1 MHTAGAPPLPGPPL
15 VELWL
20 LGAPSVRAPAG
31 PEAAGVLAQPK
42 RLALL
47 AYLAAASP
55 YGFHRRDTLLGLFW
69 PEADQGHARA
79 ALRKALHFLRH
90 ELGSGSVLSR
100 GDEEIGL
107 AETGVWCDVREF
119 ERALLEGRPAEGL
132 ALYRGDLLPGL
143 FISDAPEFETW
154 LGEVRG
160 RLRTRA
166 VEAAWTLAG
175 RLERERD
182 VDGAARWARWA
193 CAQAAD
199 DECAVRRLIALLG
212 RMGDRAGAVHAYEEF
227 AARLRREYEV
237 EPSAETERL
246 LSAVREGRV
255 DGARTTPAQ
264 GLAPFPSAAHG
275 RKSIESLHLSIERPS
290 RQYLAVFPFTVHGDE
305 SAGYLHEGLVDLLST
320 NLDHAG
326 SLHSIDPHA
335 LLSLVA
341 REGEGRLDPIRAGEL
356 AQRLGARLYLLGSVM
371 GVAGRLRI
379 DVALHDQTSNTT
391 TARYLSVA
399 GQADQLFEMVDDL
412 TAKLLAELHP
422 GHGARLARM
431 ATATTDSLPAL
442 KAYLAGEK
450 ALRAARHIE
459 AVDAFQQ
466 AVAEDSEFAL
476 AWYRLAFFLS
486 WPAMPQPSLSPDVA
500 ERALRY
506 KERLPERER
515 LLLEALTASL
525 QGAANQS
532 ERLYHE
538 ILAIHPEDVEAW
550 IGLGQTLMAHN
561 QHRGRLLTESRSAF
575 ERVLALDPDN
585 AIASLFLCYV
595 AHLEGDFDQ
604 GDRLLARAPKESDFV
619 HPRLVQAFTGTDRV
633 SQEQVITFLRNAP
646 DVAVYEAARFIA
658 TLTFDFAGARRVIEL
673 LRDPARPE
681 EVWGFCDI
689 IAGFLDLAAGRWA
702 AARQHLTRA
711 APLQPAAALEY
722 GGLFATLSFL
732 PVERADL
739 EAWRTG
745 LAAWDAAAVPRSTH
759 PYPGFDVHQG
769 AHPVLRLYLLGALSA
784 RLGDAAAL
792 SYAAELDRVEGN
804 GDAEALARDLAH
816 SVRAQHAFWQ
826 GEPRAAFAALEL
838 LRLEP
843 RQILSV
849 LQSPFYTE
857 TAERWLRAEVLHGL
871 GREQEAL
878 RWYRSL
884 AQSSLYDLI
893 YLAPSRLRLGEICEN
908 LGDTD
913 QAIQHYRRVV
923 ELWSECDPELRPMLM
938 RATAGLER
946 LGGADLMRTAAEPGA
961 HRLAVSPTQQR

>member
-1 MHTAGAPPLPGPPL
+1 MHTGGASSLPSPPR

-20 LGAPSVRAPAG
+20 IGAPSVRTPAG
-31 PEAAGVLAQPK
+31 SEATGVLAQPK

-55 YGFHRRDTLLGLFW
+55 YGFHRRDTLLALFW
-69 PEADQGHARA
+69 PEADQGHART
-79 ALRKALHFLRH
+79 ALRKAIHFLRH

-100 GDEEIGL
+100 GDAELGL
-107 AETGVWCDVREF
+107 ADAGVWCDVREF
-119 ERALLEGRPAEGL
+119 DRALADGRPAEGL

-143 FISDAPEFETW
+143 FISDAPEFERW
-154 LGEVRG
+154 LGDERA

-175 RLERERD
+175 RLERDRD

-212 RMGDRAGAVHAYEEF
+212 RMGDRAGAVRAYEEF
-227 AARLRREYEV
+227 ATRLQREYEV
-237 EPSAETERL
+237 VPSVETERL

-255 DGARTTPAQ
+255 DGP
-264 GLAPFPSAAHG
+264 PSAAHS
-275 RKSIESLHLSIERPS
+275 RKGVETLYLSTDRQS
-290 RQYLAVFPFTVHGDE
+290 RQYLAVFPFTVHGDG
-305 SAGYLHEGLVDLLST
+305 SAAYLHEGLVDLLST

-326 SLHSIDPHA
+326 ALHSIDPHA

-341 REGEGRLDPIRAGEL
+341 REEGGRAGRLDPTRAGEL
-356 AQRLGARLYLLGSVM
+356 AQRLGARLYLLGSVV

-379 DVALHDQTSNTT
+379 DAALHDRSSVTS

-399 GQADQLFEMVDDL
+399 GQADQLFEIVDDL
-412 TAKLLAELHP
+412 TAKLLSELHP

-431 ATATTDSLPAL
+431 ATTTTASLPAL

-450 ALRAARHIE
+450 ALRAARHVE
-459 AVDAFQQ
+459 AVEAFQG
-466 AVAEDSEFAL
+466 AVAEDSGFAL

-486 WPAMPQPSLSPDVA
+486 WPALPQPSLSPEIVD
-500 ERALRY
+500 RALSY

-525 QGAANQS
+525 QGAANKS
-532 ERLYHE
+532 ERLYRE

-550 IGLGQTLMAHN
+550 IGLGQMLMFHN
-561 QHRGRLLTESRSAF
+561 QHRGRLLIESRGAF
-575 ERVLALDPDN
+575 ERALAFDPDN
-585 AIASLFLCYV
+585 ATATLFLCYV
-595 AHLEGDFDQ
+595 AHLEGNFDE
-604 GDRLLARAPKESDFV
+604 GDRLLGRAPKESDFV
-619 HPRLVQAFTGTDRV
+619 HPRIVQAFRGGDRAAE
-633 SQEQVITFLRNAP
+633 EQAIAFLRTAP

-658 TLTFDFAGARRVIEL
+658 TLTFDFKGARRVIEL
-673 LRDPARPE
+673 LADPARSD
-681 EVWGFCDI
+681 EVRGYCDI
-689 IAGFLDLAAGRWA
+689 LAGFLDLAAGRWA
-702 AARQHLTRA
+702 AARRRLTRA

-722 GGLFATLSFL
+722 EGLFATLTFL

-739 EAWRTG
+739 EESRDK

-759 PYPGFDVHQG
+759 PYPAFDVHHG
-769 AHPVLRLYLLGALSA
+769 AHSVLRLYLLGALSA

-792 SYAAELDRVEGN
+792 SYAVELDRLEGS
-804 GDAEALARDLAH
+804 GDAEALARYLAH
-816 SVRAQHAFWQ
+816 SVRAQRAFWQ
-826 GEPRAAFAALEL
+826 GELLVAFAALEL

-843 RQILSV
+843 RQILAV

-857 TAERWLRAEVLHGL
+857 TAERWLRAELLRGL
-871 GREQEAL
+871 GRHEEAL
-878 RWYRSL
+878 RWYGSL

-893 YLAPSRLRLGEICEN
+893 YLAPSHLRRGEIYERLG
-908 LGDTD
+908 DSD
-913 QAIQHYRRVV
+913 QASQHYRRVV
-923 ELWSECDPELRPMLM
+923 ELWRECDSELRPMLAQ
-938 RATAGLER
+938 ATAGLER
-946 LGGADLMRTAAEPGA
+946 LGGAGRMRAAGD
-961 HRLAVSPTQQR
+961 RVRTG